1 MFRIVLHYG
10 MPRQFS
16 LSALFQGRLL
26 ENGSVQNQTNLLPS
40 FGQPA
45 VRKFLKKLS
54 IMLTHTAEAARLE
67 AAMVGSIGLE
77 FSAAGNSKHGLP
89 AFNALISAMSIRD
102 ACVSGGSRVLAF
114 EVSNHV
120 PAGGMPGLEIPTLR
134 WALGMFDGVGH
145 GRLEDACSRALG
157 AQIRALLDR
166 GAVPRANPVV
176 ACDTY
181 YSPDGGRTEL
191 GYAAPGRLGAG
202 ANSGAGFMT
211 SAAVSGP
218 YVISTGFCR
227 ANRRAARAG
236 CVARMLDD
244 GKRSGLEPLYMALDK
259 EYYSVGAMIECAR
272 RGRHFLMYAVENA
285 RVKEAVEAYK
295 RGERGRVEEFT
306 VGTGRRRFTG
316 ALVMAERARGRRG
329 KIATDILP
337 LFSNMPRGLLG
348 RAAEGLPLEMERR
361 RRRMEA
367 GHRRIEAARP
377 LTTSGRRSVRTYM
390 FWRAMIMTN
399 LWALV
404 DFETKAALRAAEGKE
419 FPPAAWSA
427 EREPGDM
434 DDTALPG
441 GLDIKLEEF
450 LSMYL
455 AACTRAAIMDR
466 KEQEGYADA
475 AAAEFR
481 HLFEPGAEGT
491 GAPPEPPAPRRAAP
505 PLQR

>member
-1 MFRIVLHYG
+1 M
-10 MPRQFS
+10 
-16 LSALFQGRLL
+16 
-26 ENGSVQNQTNLLPS
+26 
-40 FGQPA
+40 
-45 VRKFLKKLS
+45 RKFLKKVS
-54 IMLTHTAEAARLE
+54 IMMTHTIEAARLE
-67 AAMVGSIGLE
+67 AAMVGSTGLE
-77 FSAAGNSKHGLP
+77 FSAAKSPKHGLP
-89 AFNALISAMSIRD
+89 AFNALITAMSIRD
-102 ACVSGGSRVLAF
+102 ACVSGGSKVLAF
-114 EVSNHV
+114 EVLKHI
-120 PAGGMPGLEIPTLR
+120 PTDGMPGLELPTLR
-134 WALGMFDGVGH
+134 WVLGMFDGVGH
-145 GRLEDACSRALG
+145 GRLEDACSRALD

-181 YSPDGGRTEL
+181 YSPGHDRTEEL

-202 ANSGAGFMT
+202 ANSRAGFMIG
-211 SAAVSGP
+211 AAVSGP

-227 ANRRAARAG
+227 VNRRAARAG
-236 CVARMLDD
+236 CVARMLGDEK
-244 GKRSGLEPLYMALDK
+244 GSGLDPMYMVLDK

-295 RGERGRVEEFT
+295 RGERERVGEFT

-316 ALVMAERARGRRG
+316 ALVMAERARGRKGR
-329 KIATDILP
+329 IVTDILP

-348 RAAEGLPLEMERR
+348 RAAERLPLEMER

-367 GHRRIEAARP
+367 GHRRIEAAMP

-390 FWRAMIMTN
+390 FWRALVATN

-404 DFETKAALRAAEGKE
+404 DFETKAALCAAEGKE

-441 GLDIKLEEF
+441 GLDIKLEAF

-455 AACTRAAIMDR
+455 TVCTRAAIMDR
-466 KEQEGYADA
+466 KEQEGYAEA
-475 AAAEFR
+475 ADAEFR
-481 HLFEPGAEGT
+481 HLFEPAAEGT
-491 GAPPEPPAPRRAAP
+491 GSPPEPPAALHGAAP
-505 PLQR
+505 SFQC